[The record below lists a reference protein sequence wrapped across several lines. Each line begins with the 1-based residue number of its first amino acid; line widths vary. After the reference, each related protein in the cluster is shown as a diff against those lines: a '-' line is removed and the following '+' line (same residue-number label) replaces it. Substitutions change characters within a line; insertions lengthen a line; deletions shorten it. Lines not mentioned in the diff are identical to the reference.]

1 MASFQGKQLLEENVQ
16 LHQMTVMDPWR
27 VSIDQQE
34 KFRVVDLNLEVQTD
48 LYIGLPERHCK

>member
-1 MASFQGKQLLEENVQ
+1 MNTDFQIDII
-16 LHQMTVMDPWR
+16 TVMDPWR